1 MCREAVLARGG
12 GAHGREN
19 VGMSNHISDEKS
31 DPRKPKGS
39 VPMAIKDGSGDP
51 KAMARAA
58 ADGKPVNIPA
68 HARLC
73 DGETEEIRWCALMVW
88 RLERSV
94 VLSRQIRVTAFN
106 SERRAF

>member
-1 MCREAVLARGG
+1 MRDS
-12 GAHGREN
+12 GALGREN
-19 VGMSNHISDEKS
+19 VGMSNHKSDEKS

-68 HARLC
+68 RL
-73 DGETEEIRWCALMVW
+73 
-88 RLERSV
+88 
-94 VLSRQIRVTAFN
+94 
-106 SERRAF
+106 